1 MLSGEILSIFHPR
14 SQNHSGQLILCV
26 RLNFTLETSLMKRT
40 FYCLS
45 VAGLIFFSIGQVSAQ
60 TIIISN
66 SPRPFSV
73 VPPTSWIQ
81 RPTSTGNSRVKFVAP
96 PGTPVAECAVI
107 VKEIPSLRNQPQ
119 SSLDQQMS
127 YPVDLKETASQM
139 SARFNN
145 VQIFETGFATISGHP
160 SQLIN
165 LQYTIGTPSGE
176 IWFRGTTI
184 TAATTPGL
192 IWTITCGATGR
203 TTDEAQKGY
212 SYWQSEMFR
221 FSTNV
226 KILK

>member
-1 MLSGEILSIFHPR
+1 
-14 SQNHSGQLILCV
+14 
-26 RLNFTLETSLMKRT
+26 MKRI

-60 TIIISN
+60 TIIINN

-96 PGTPVAECAVI
+96 PGTPSAECAVI
-107 VKEIPSLRNQPQ
+107 VKELPIIKNQPQ
-119 SSLDQQMS
+119 SFLDQQMS
-127 YPVDLKETASQM
+127 SRLDPKVMASQM

-145 VQIFETGFATISGHP
+145 VQVFKTCVATISGHP

-165 LQYTIGTPSGE
+165 FQYSIGTPSGE

-212 SYWQSEMFR
+212 SYWQLEMFR

>member
-1 MLSGEILSIFHPR
+1 MSS
-14 SQNHSGQLILCV
+14 
-26 RLNFTLETSLMKRT
+26 RLDPKVM
-40 FYCLS
+40 
-45 VAGLIFFSIGQVSAQ
+45 
-60 TIIISN
+60 
-66 SPRPFSV
+66 
-73 VPPTSWIQ
+73 
-81 RPTSTGNSRVKFVAP
+81 
-96 PGTPVAECAVI
+96 
-107 VKEIPSLRNQPQ
+107 
-119 SSLDQQMS
+119 
-127 YPVDLKETASQM
+127 ASQM

-145 VQIFETGFATISGHP
+145 VQVFKTCVATISGHP

-165 LQYTIGTPSGE
+165 FQYSIGTPSGE

-212 SYWQSEMFR
+212 SYWQLEMFR